1 MLSDLITQIP
11 DWQTKS
17 SQEIL
22 DHLTTPSI
30 EFVDSS
36 QWTWAGVAS
45 VAGNAGAEGLR
56 VALEQGGMGWAVHQL
71 GGSGLVL
78 SLDAIQF
85 VLRSLDANGVPGM
98 ATVADATKRLI
109 SIAEQNGI
117 TVSLVDV
124 DAALVALQLQA
135 QRSELITNGATRWN
149 AFCAAVDSW
158 DGDPATEPVL

>member
-17 SQEIL
+17 SQQIL
-22 DHLTTPSI
+22 DVLTTPTI
-30 EFVDSS
+30 EFIDSS

-56 VALEQGGMGWAVHQL
+56 LALEQGGMGWAVHQL

-78 SLDAIQF
+78 SLAPIQDA
-85 VLRSLDANGVPGM
+85 LRMLDANGVPGM
-98 ATVADATKRLI
+98 GQIADATKRLI

-117 TVSLVDV
+117 TVSLGDV
-124 DAALVALQLQA
+124 DAAVVALQLQSR
-135 QRSELITNGATRWN
+135 RSELITNGATRWN
-149 AFCAAVDSW
+149 AFCAAVDLW
-158 DGDPATEPVL
+158 DGISAEPEL

>member
-1 MLSDLITQIP
+1 MLNELIQQID
-11 DWQTKS
+11 DWQNKT
-17 SQEIL
+17 SQQIL
-22 DHLTTPSI
+22 DVLTTPSI

-36 QWTWAGVAS
+36 QWTWAGVAA

-78 SLDAIQF
+78 SLDPIQD
-85 VLRSLDANGVPGM
+85 VLRLLDANGVPGM

-109 SIAEQNGI
+109 SIAEQNELS
-117 TVSLVDV
+117 VSLGDV

-135 QRSELITNGATRWN
+135 RRSELITNGASRWN

-158 DGDPATEPVL
+158 DGDPAEPEL

>member
-17 SQEIL
+17 SQQIL
-22 DHLTTPSI
+22 DVLTTPSI
-30 EFVDSS
+30 EFIDST
-36 QWTWAGVAS
+36 QWTWAGVAA

-56 VALEQGGMGWAVHQL
+56 LALEQGGMGWAVHQL

-78 SLDAIQF
+78 SLDTIQTA
-85 VLRSLDANGVPGM
+85 LRMLDANGVPGM
-98 ATVADATKRLI
+98 GTIADATKRLI

-117 TVSLVDV
+117 TVSLGDV

-135 QRSELITNGATRWN
+135 RRLELITNGATRWN
-149 AFCAAVDSW
+149 AFCAAADAW
-158 DGDPATEPVL
+158 DGVAAEPEL

>member
-1 MLSDLITQIP
+1 MLNELIQQIP

-36 QWTWAGVAS
+36 QWTWAGVAA
-45 VAGNAGAEGLR
+45 VAGNVGAEGLR

-78 SLDAIQF
+78 SLDTIQAA
-85 VLRSLDANGVPGM
+85 LRMLDDNGVPGM
-98 ATVADATKRLI
+98 GAIADATKRLV
-109 SIAEQNGI
+109 SIAEQSGLN
-117 TVSLVDV
+117 VSLSDV
-124 DAALVALQLQA
+124 DAALVALQLQT
-135 QRSELITNGATRWN
+135 RRLELITNGAIRWN